1 MNSKMMKRFLM
12 CSVAVTMVF
21 GTIVTTGANEI
32 EGEVN
37 AAAEN
42 DSEKEQKYQ
51 EAYEYAN
58 EKYDYAKAAE
68 LLRSIGDYKDSK
80 ELADRYEQMKTNRFI
95 DGRFYWSPDE
105 YVLMLKQNLKALN
118 DRYTNIGITGALVTP
133 EDGTSYEITID
144 YDEGE
149 TLVTL
154 NGVKF
159 DDNSNPISFGS
170 IEVKS
175 DNGSLLAYPILMITS
190 TARGDSTIEN
200 AQNIL
205 EELLGLHPHGE
216 ISRDGLKYIFDYQNP
231 MMSVLIEPEENEN
244 SEKTAQAEAENG
256 LISVSE
262 YVTRYNSAADYY
274 NETAQANGYNTIRH
288 VEEDELKNELKEG
301 ATGFKPNNGSNLG
314 LIGNSTEYING
325 IMITATSS
333 EVNADTLSGELFA
346 SIYAL
351 DSTFTSYDEA
361 FQFSYDLLDP
371 DATENKKHGTILYT
385 NGSSTE
391 AGMILVIACEDK

>member
-21 GTIVTTGANEI
+21 GTTVTTGANEI

-58 EKYDYAKAAE
+58 NKYDYAKAAE

-105 YVLMLKQNLKALN
+105 YVLMLKQNLKAIN

-175 DNGSLLAYPILMITS
+175 DNGSLL
-190 TARGDSTIEN
+190 E
-200 AQNIL
+200 
-205 EELLGLHPHGE
+205 
-216 ISRDGLKYIFDYQNP
+216 
-231 MMSVLIEPEENEN
+231 SV
-244 SEKTAQAEAENG
+244 K
-256 LISVSE
+256 
-262 YVTRYNSAADYY
+262 
-274 NETAQANGYNTIRH
+274 
-288 VEEDELKNELKEG
+288 
-301 ATGFKPNNGSNLG
+301 
-314 LIGNSTEYING
+314 
-325 IMITATSS
+325 
-333 EVNADTLSGELFA
+333 
-346 SIYAL
+346 
-351 DSTFTSYDEA
+351 
-361 FQFSYDLLDP
+361 
-371 DATENKKHGTILYT
+371 
-385 NGSSTE
+385 
-391 AGMILVIACEDK
+391 